1 MRRMAVVSL
10 LLLVG
15 CAASARAAI
24 PDLSAAQLDR
34 RALSDVQLLREY
46 VAGTRRLVADLQ
58 AQRALFE
65 KGERPLTPEERATA
79 LDLFE
84 QVLAYEI
91 ALDGLA
97 GFHLDFWR
105 IDVLRDPARHARHF
119 AIGYTAYLH
128 QLALGL
134 SFIERTH
141 GKDAFERLLDEGGEA
156 RGLPKGSYAKLKWN
170 VVHVEDVGL
179 VFAAHQYHKFL
190 ELSAYGKLS
199 GDAKME
205 LVFTE
210 LDRAYSVVKG
220 KLQRKGVQ
228 LFAHNGFDILRDGG
242 HKAWFPV
249 QARVAEAMGD
259 ARFVDAHRSLVSPA
273 QIEEASKKTLPGDVL
288 VERRNWY
295 LSNVGLPGFWPHAA
309 LWLGSPAELRT
320 FFDADPEVVA
330 AYGGPLSAALERKFP
345 AAWAVYVG
353 KDAEGHVHRVVEAVS
368 EGVIFTSAEHSLG
381 CDYAAALRPKL
392 TKVQLA
398 KAVERAFGYVGRP
411 YDFDFDFLTDQSL
424 VCSELVFKAYEPRTD
439 QPGLKLPLVT
449 MIGRPTLPPNVM
461 IAQWD
466 RELAAGTP
474 QLEFVWFLD
483 GREREKK
490 AIWGTA
496 ETLRAS
502 HLRPKWDIS
511 QK

>member
-1 MRRMAVVSL
+1 MYRTAVL
-10 LLLVG
+10 ALVLTLG
-15 CAASARAAI
+15 AATPASAGI
-24 PDLSAAQLDR
+24 SGLSAEQLDR
-34 RALSDVQLLREY
+34 RALSDVALLREY
-46 VAGTRRLVADLQ
+46 VAATRRLVGDLQ
-58 AQRALFE
+58 THRALFE
-65 KGERPLTPEERATA
+65 KGEKPLTPEERETA
-79 LDLFE
+79 LQLFE

-91 ALDGLA
+91 ALDGVS

-105 IDVLRDPARHARHF
+105 IDVLRDPSRHARHF
-119 AIGYTAYLH
+119 AIGYAAYLH

-141 GKDAFERLLDEGGEA
+141 GKDAFEKLLDEGDEA
-156 RGLPKGSYAKLKWN
+156 RGLHKGAYAKLKWN

-199 GDAKME
+199 GDAKMA
-205 LVFTE
+205 LVFAE

-228 LFAHNGFDILRDGG
+228 LFAHNGYDILRDGG

-249 QARVAEAMGD
+249 QSKVAEAMGD
-259 ARFVDAHRSLVSPA
+259 ARFVDAHRALVSPA
-273 QIEEASKKTLPGDVL
+273 QIEEASRKTQPGDVL

-309 LWLGSPAELRT
+309 LWLGTPAELSA
-320 FFDADPEVVA
+320 FFDAEPEVLK
-330 AYGGPLSAALERKFP
+330 AYGGPLSAALQRKFP
-345 AAWAVYVG
+345 GPWATYAG

-392 TKVQLA
+392 SKLQLA
-398 KAVERAFGYVGRP
+398 RAIERAFGYVGRP

-439 QPGLKLPLVT
+439 EPGLKLPLVT
-449 MIGRPTLPPNVM
+449 MVGRPTLPPNVM

-466 RELAAGTP
+466 QELAAGRP

-483 GREREKK
+483 GREKEKK
-490 AIWGTA
+490 AVWGTA

-502 HLRPKWDIS
+502 HKRPKWDVA